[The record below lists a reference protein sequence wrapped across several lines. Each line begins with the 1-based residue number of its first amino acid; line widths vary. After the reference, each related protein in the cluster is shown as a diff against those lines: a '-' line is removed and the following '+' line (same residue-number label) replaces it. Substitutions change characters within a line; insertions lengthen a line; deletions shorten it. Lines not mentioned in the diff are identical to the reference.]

1 MKAPKLY
8 KNGGTTGDDK
18 PKTTKTA
25 AKAEKVEQQI
35 ARQYDL
41 SKLPSKT
48 EQEAWNKY
56 LDWVESKGY
65 QGDKAKELNYG
76 VNRFNELSSE
86 YNKPE
91 IIGASYDKLVSSGT
105 KMPVSREDY
114 IKARTVTPEMMKNA
128 QDFYKMQT
136 KGDMWFGSET
146 AQTYYP
152 KISGMVSQMNPKNIE
167 EMNKVNAGSFAAPI
181 TIMDYKTGNIVPYKG
196 VTDIKY
202 DVKTGKPII
211 DYTKARDYNPADS
224 ANIYVNPELDL
235 NAKKAYEPYTNPS
248 KARTAPV
255 VGRKNGGVIKKYEDG
270 GTTGTKRDQELVERA
285 GKDLVNKG
293 TEAASKGSSG
303 DWTGAAIA
311 GGSYLADTG
320 AAVVDAKSID
330 AETGLYKS
338 KGAAAGAG
346 ALKGAGTGAS
356 MGASIGTAIGGP
368 VGTAIGAG
376 AGALLGAGTGATI
389 GLIRQNKGEKELAE
403 AEAAALQRK
412 KEEEEMKRYQISL
425 AKQMQER
432 KMGFANGGTVGLL
445 GGAQQ
450 SKNVDGNVLTEEE
463 RNKSMG
469 YVPEYTNPETTKF
482 GLDIGGGISAPL
494 PTLPMFKDGGKIEGP
509 GTAKS
514 DSILAKVKP
523 GSFVVPA
530 ENAKKAEAIRQGLLD
545 GGKVKTAPSV
555 KKKANLN
562 QEDGE
567 LVKLSNGEHLFTPE
581 ERKKIIYELGEEVLE
596 MLAPEA
602 EDSEGEKE
610 GEYAKGGLTSAKAKT
625 ILRDGTVH
633 GKPLTDKQKR
643 FFGAI
648 AGGQSVKEYMCGGK
662 VKGYAEGGTTGDDEE
677 LKRIAKREAELKA
690 KEEADKKKLEQQKQ
704 VAEKKAGA
712 YEKTMTLLE
721 LRNEKK
727 SELEQKLAK
736 LERELK
742 SKEKAYETYKKQQDA
757 LRDRKTT
764 GGVRAQ
770 TNLYN
775 EKERL
780 AKEKEL
786 ATEIKKY
793 RDELETSAKQYSVIS
808 DDKNFNP
815 DGTIKAKGKDPEV
828 DKIFTTTGEKI
839 MAADNADALSKAK
852 GDAVKKMLTA
862 PKIGQTKQGGA
873 GASTKLAQ
881 SVKFKAPMG
890 EASDTEVPVNNV
902 PVAQTPEEKSL
913 VESAKKQEE
922 LMAAQ
927 TGKDKTKPDYLK
939 AGLTAAQG
947 LSGLANYILPYK
959 QYALGR
965 KFLAEAGAR
974 PEDKI
979 DPDFLNAV
987 SDAQVSAKYGY
998 TPEEQALLNQQNIS
1012 ALRAGENAARLYSG
1026 GSAAN
1031 AYNLQRQAASDYF
1044 TRGLQQAVQNKQ
1056 LQMSK
1061 QQYANDLVAN
1071 KAEMS
1076 RRLFQDTMNAWQQKQ
1091 QSGAALVG
1099 AGLQNLIGAKRLNDE
1114 LAFNRDYA
1122 QGENAWYKTI
1132 GS

>member
-1 MKAPKLY
+1 MPDPHYYTFYEKDNTRRSSRKTLASEYPDLKYVSGTWGKGENLYKYKDESGKEYGYKMVFNPDGTSELVSTGPLSKPAPKVVTAPKINATVEKKPVVINPMVNEQPRKPIVFGTSGYTDPNTGQTYSYDASY
-8 KNGGTTGDDK
+8 KQKEIEPNVQNYKKGGIVG
-18 PKTTKTA
+18 
-25 AKAEKVEQQI
+25 KV
-35 ARQYDL
+35 
-41 SKLPSKT
+41 
-48 EQEAWNKY
+48 
-56 LDWVESKGY
+56 KGY
-65 QGDKAKELNYG
+65 MDGGDVDLANAGIG
-76 VNRFNELSSE
+76 VGTNLMNMGAGYMMSNAENE
-86 YNKPE
+86 
-91 IIGASYDKLVSSGT
+91 DGT
-105 KMPVSREDY
+105 VDVK
-114 IKARTVTPEMMKNA
+114 K
-128 QDFYKMQT
+128 
-136 KGDMWFGSET
+136 
-146 AQTYYP
+146 AQT
-152 KISGMVSQMNPKNIE
+152 
-167 EMNKVNAGSFAAPI
+167 
-181 TIMDYKTGNIVPYKG
+181 
-196 VTDIKY
+196 
-202 DVKTGKPII
+202 
-211 DYTKARDYNPADS
+211 
-224 ANIYVNPELDL
+224 
-235 NAKKAYEPYTNPS
+235 
-248 KARTAPV
+248 
-255 VGRKNGGVIKKYEDG
+255 
-270 GTTGTKRDQELVERA
+270 
-285 GKDLVNKG
+285 
-293 TEAASKGSSG
+293 
-303 DWTGAAIA
+303 A
-311 GGSYLADTG
+311 GG
-320 AAVVDAKSID
+320 
-330 AETGLYKS
+330 
-338 KGAAAGAG
+338 
-346 ALKGAGTGAS
+346 LKGASTGLK
-356 MGASIGTAIGGP
+356 M
-368 VGTAIGAG
+368 
-376 AGALLGAGTGATI
+376 GATI
-389 GLIRQNKGEKELAE
+389 GLNPAALA
-403 AEAAALQRK
+403 ATGGLSALAVPAAALIGGGIGLATSK
-412 KEEEEMKRYQISL
+412 KTAEKQNEEITAANKKAEDEKAAAERQQMWQL
-425 AKQMQER
+425 AMNKQMQER
-432 KMGFANGGTVGLL
+432 QA
-445 GGAQQ
+445 
-450 SKNVDGNVLTEEE
+450 
-463 RNKSMG
+463 G
-469 YVPEYTNPETTKF
+469 Y
-482 GLDIGGGISAPL
+482 
-494 PTLPMFKDGGKIEGP
+494 KDGGKIVGP
-509 GTAKS
+509 GGPKS

-530 ENAKKAEAIRQGLLD
+530 ENADTAEAIRAQVLKD
-545 GGKVKTAPSV
+545 GGKIKKAPSV
-555 KKKANLN
+555 KKKANLD

-567 LVKLSNGEHLFTPE
+567 LVKLSNGEHLFSPE
-581 ERKKIIYELGEEVLE
+581 ERKKIIYELGEDVLE
-596 MLAPEA
+596 MLAPNA
-602 EDSEGEKE
+602 EENESENGEKE
-610 GEYAKGGLTSAKAKT
+610 EEYAKGGLTSAKAKT
-625 ILRDGTVH
+625 ILRDGTVR
-633 GKPLTDKQKR
+633 GKALTAKQKR

-828 DKIFTTTGEKI
+828 DKIFTTTGDKI

-852 GDAVKKMLTA
+852 GDSVKKMLTA
-862 PKIGQTKQGGA
+862 PKIGQTKQGGT

-1012 ALRAGENAARLYSG
+1012 ALRSGEGAAKLYSG
-1026 GSAAN
+1026 GSASN
-1031 AYNLQRQAASDYF
+1031 AYNLQRQAANDYF

-1114 LAFNRDYA
+1114 MAFNRDYA

-1132 GS
+1132 GQ